1 MNRTDAPTYD
11 TGCSCD
17 GTCTDCSQEMRAD
30 LDTVLAVLDRAAA
43 GLDPHGI
50 ALVPG
55 SAAARVADAIAPKGG
70 TT

>member
-1 MNRTDAPTYD
+1 MTPIKYD
-11 TGCSCD
+11 TGCSCND
-17 GTCTDCSQEMRAD
+17 RTCTDCSKEMGAD

-55 SAAARVADAIAPKGG
+55 SAAARVADALAAKGG
-70 TT
+70 TPT

>member
-1 MNRTDAPTYD
+1 MNPAKYD

-30 LDTVLAVLDRAAA
+30 LDAVLAVLDLAAN
-43 GLDPHGI
+43 GHDPHGI

-55 SAAARVADAIAPKGG
+55 SAAARVADALAA
-70 TT
+70 

>member
-1 MNRTDAPTYD
+1 MSAPVYD

-30 LDTVLAVLDRAAA
+30 LDTVLAVLDLAAN
-43 GLDPHGI
+43 GHDPHGI

-55 SAAARVADAIAPKGG
+55 SAAQRVADALAAKGG
-70 TT
+70 TTS

>member
-1 MNRTDAPTYD
+1 MTTPKYD

-30 LDTVLAVLDRAAA
+30 LDTVLAVLARAGA

-55 SAAARVADAIAPKGG
+55 SAAARVADALVGKGG
-70 TT
+70 ASA

>member
-1 MNRTDAPTYD
+1 MSAIKYD

-30 LDTVLAVLDRAAA
+30 LDAVLAVLDVAAA
-43 GLDPHGI
+43 GLDPV
-50 ALVPG
+50 ANLVLVPG
-55 SAAARVADAIAPKGG
+55 SAAQRVAYALVAKGG

>member
-1 MNRTDAPTYD
+1 MSPDKYD

-55 SAAARVADAIAPKGG
+55 SAAARVADALVAKRG
-70 TT
+70 TTS